1 MKRFVPWLPVIVG
14 LLVVAAVLRQC
25 SNGGA
30 ASYQTATITRGP
42 ITQAVTATGTLNPV
56 VTVQVGSQ
64 VSGNIAK
71 LFVDFNSQVKA
82 GQVVAQIDPALFQA
96 TVTQAEGDLANA
108 QATLELA
115 KVNAKRTQELF
126 AKKTSSQADVDQA
139 TATLHQSE
147 ANVKIKQGALD
158 KVRTDLE
165 HCTITSPI
173 DGVVISRSVDVG
185 QTVAASLQAPIIFA
199 IANDLTKMQ
208 IDANVAEADIGVV
221 KIDQNVDFTVDA
233 FPMQTFHGKVVQ
245 VRNAPITVQ
254 NVVTYDTVIGVSN
267 PDLKLKPGMTA
278 NVSIVIAHKDD
289 VLQIKNAALRY
300 RPPDATPGRD
310 KKNGYESHG
319 TARPGAQRWCVRGD
333 RTHRVCFAVWRQ
345 SAAAGADQD
354 RDQRRGCDRS
364 GRRSEGRRPRGD
376 GRAQFSDGRAIACD
390 ESLWR
395 RVAAISVTIME
406 GKSGFSLADCCSR
419 VSVGRVTRVFLTPQ
433 RRASHNESATTFA
446 GK

>member
-1 MKRFVPWLPVIVG
+1 MKRFFSWLALVAG
-14 LLVVAAVLRQC
+14 LFIIAFVVRQC
-25 SNGGA
+25 RNGGA
-30 ASYQTATITRGP
+30 ANYQTATITRGP

-56 VTVQVGSQ
+56 VNVQVGSQ

-108 QATLELA
+108 QAALELA
-115 KVNAKRTQELF
+115 KVNATRTQELF

-139 TATLHQSE
+139 TANLHQAE

-158 KVRTDLE
+158 KAKADLD

-173 DGVVISRSVDVG
+173 DGVVISRNVDVG
-185 QTVAASLQAPIIFA
+185 QTVAASLQAPVIFA

-208 IDANVAEADIGVV
+208 IDANVAEADVGVV
-221 KIDQNVDFTVDA
+221 KVDQNVDFTVDA
-233 FPMQTFHGKVVQ
+233 FPMQTFQGKVVQ

-300 RPPDATPGRD
+300 RPPDATPVETRRTSTSRAGRL
-310 KKNGYESHG
+310 GRGPSGAGQEGRAERTVYVLLSGASHPKPVQIKTG
-319 TARPGAQRWCVRGD
+319 ISDGIMTEVIEGLKEGD
-333 RTHRVCFAVWRQ
+333 RVVTAEVT
-345 SAAAGADQD
+345 STAARTSTPANPFSGAP
-354 RDQRRGCDRS
+354 RRF
-364 GRRSEGRRPRGD
+364 P
-376 GRAQFSDGRAIACD
+376 
-390 ESLWR
+390 
-395 RVAAISVTIME
+395 
-406 GKSGFSLADCCSR
+406 
-419 VSVGRVTRVFLTPQ
+419 
-433 RRASHNESATTFA
+433 
-446 GK
+446 

>member
-1 MKRFVPWLPVIVG
+1 MKRFIPWVALVVG
-14 LLVVAAVLRQC
+14 LLLIVLVVRQC
-25 SNGGA
+25 RKGGA
-30 ASYQTATITRGP
+30 ANYQTATVTRGP
-42 ITQAVTATGTLNPV
+42 ITQAVTATGTLNPIV
-56 VTVQVGSQ
+56 NVQVGSQ

-71 LFVDFNSQVKA
+71 LFADFNSQVKA

-115 KVNAKRTQELF
+115 RVNGKRTQELF

-139 TATLHQSE
+139 MATLHQSE

-158 KVRTDLE
+158 KARADLE

-208 IDANVAEADIGVV
+208 IDANVAEADVGVV

-233 FPMQTFHGKVVQ
+233 FPIQTFHGKVVQ
-245 VRNAPITVQ
+245 VRNAPSTVQ

-267 PDLKLKPGMTA
+267 PELKLKPGMTA

-289 VLQIKNAALRY
+289 VLKIANAALRY
-300 RPPDATPGRD
+300 RPADAAPPAATEAQRSPGPRS
-310 KKNGYESHG
+310 GG
-319 TARPGAQRWCVRGD
+319 RPGGGAGEGGRPRERRMD
-333 RTHRVCFAVWRQ
+333 RTV
-345 SAAAGADQD
+345 
-354 RDQRRGCDRS
+354 
-364 GRRSEGRRPRGD
+364 
-376 GRAQFSDGRAIACD
+376 
-390 ESLWR
+390 
-395 RVAAISVTIME
+395 
-406 GKSGFSLADCCSR
+406 
-419 VSVGRVTRVFLTPQ
+419 
-433 RRASHNESATTFA
+433 
-446 GK
+446 

>member
-1 MKRFVPWLPVIVG
+1 MKRFFFWLA
-14 LLVVAAVLRQC
+14 LVAALFIIAFVVRQWRG
-25 SNGGA
+25 GGA
-30 ASYQTATITRGP
+30 ANYQTATITRGP

-56 VTVQVGSQ
+56 VNVQVGSQ

-108 QATLELA
+108 QAALELA
-115 KVNAKRTQELF
+115 KLNASRTQELF

-139 TATLHQSE
+139 MANLHQAE
-147 ANVKIKQGALD
+147 ANAKIKQGALD
-158 KVRTDLE
+158 KAKADLD

-185 QTVAASLQAPIIFA
+185 QTVAASLQAPVIFT

-208 IDANVAEADIGVV
+208 IDTNVAEADVGVV
-221 KIDQNVDFTVDA
+221 KVGQSVDFTVDA
-233 FPMQTFHGKVVQ
+233 FPMQTFQGKVVQ

-278 NVSIVIAHKDD
+278 NVAIIVAHKDN

-300 RPPDATPGRD
+300 RPPDATPVEIRRT
-310 KKNGYESHG
+310 S
-319 TARPGAQRWCVRGD
+319 TSRPGRPGGGRSGAGQEGRAERTVYVLPTGASRPRPVQIKTGISDGITTEVMEGLKEGD
-333 RTHRVCFAVWRQ
+333 RVVTAELTLTATAPSPPANPF
-345 SAAAGADQD
+345 SG
-354 RDQRRGCDRS
+354 
-364 GRRSEGRRPRGD
+364 GRRR
-376 GRAQFSDGRAIACD
+376 F
-390 ESLWR
+390 
-395 RVAAISVTIME
+395 
-406 GKSGFSLADCCSR
+406 
-419 VSVGRVTRVFLTPQ
+419 
-433 RRASHNESATTFA
+433 
-446 GK
+446 

>member
-1 MKRFVPWLPVIVG
+1 MKRFFPWLALLAG
-14 LLVVAAVLRQC
+14 LFIIAFVVRQC
-25 SNGGA
+25 RNEGA
-30 ASYQTATITRGP
+30 ANYQIATITRGP

-56 VTVQVGSQ
+56 VNVQVGSQ

-108 QATLELA
+108 QAALELA

-126 AKKTSSQADVDQA
+126 TKKTSSEADVDQA
-139 TATLHQSE
+139 TANLHQAE

-158 KVRTDLE
+158 KAKADLD

-185 QTVAASLQAPIIFA
+185 QTVAASLQAPVIFA

-208 IDANVAEADIGVV
+208 IDANVAEADVGVV
-221 KIDQNVDFTVDA
+221 KVDQNVDFTVDA
-233 FPMQTFHGKVVQ
+233 FPMQTFQGKVVQ

-278 NVSIVIAHKDD
+278 NVAIIVAHKDD

-300 RPPDATPGRD
+300 RPPDATPVETKRT
-310 KKNGYESHG
+310 S
-319 TARPGAQRWCVRGD
+319 TSRPGRPGGGRSSAGQEGRAERTVYVLPSGASRPQPVQVKTGISDGITTEVIEGLKEGD
-333 RTHRVCFAVWRQ
+333 RVVTAELTSTTTAPSPPANPF
-345 SAAAGADQD
+345 SG
-354 RDQRRGCDRS
+354 
-364 GRRSEGRRPRGD
+364 GRRR
-376 GRAQFSDGRAIACD
+376 F
-390 ESLWR
+390 
-395 RVAAISVTIME
+395 
-406 GKSGFSLADCCSR
+406 
-419 VSVGRVTRVFLTPQ
+419 
-433 RRASHNESATTFA
+433 
-446 GK
+446 